1 MKQTYTASNICNAID
16 CLDKTVLY
24 EYLNPRNHGQIMIVS
39 VKKPEGPIVIRR
51 RKSLVDAFGREESL
65 SPQMIWRVAN
75 ALNTGIPVNLD
86 RILGASYNTRSVLES
101 LLAYTPEIRFCYPG
115 RWENID
121 GHLATKRG
129 HKHIILSGEP
139 HAIGSFAEL
148 RLGEDCVISEIPSLG
163 MMYDV
168 VPVVQA
174 GADPLTIEIRRRHS
188 QIQVA
193 LYEIAKSLDMRTWL
207 AVEDHGI
214 KYNGTPILQHQNI
227 VTDLRAESTIRSFPD
242 AIDVAKHIDCMY
254 FNGGLPF
261 AFEVEHTTGVT
272 SGLTRMLNFR
282 NKAEHLNTHYVIVA
296 PDEDRTLVM
305 QKSQP
310 AQFDDIEPLYFPYSH
325 VEDLYSFISR
335 HGGKMNGVKKDF
347 LLNFMEPCKAA

>member
-1 MKQTYTASNICNAID
+1 MKQTYTASNLCNAID
-16 CLDKTVLY
+16 SLDRRIQY
-24 EYLNPRNHGQIMIVS
+24 EYLNPRNHGQIKIVS
-39 VKKPEGPIVIRR
+39 VKKPEGPITIRR
-51 RKSLVDAFGREESL
+51 RKSVAAPFGEEESI
-65 SPQMIWRVAN
+65 STQMIWRVAN
-75 ALNTGIPVNLD
+75 ALSTGIPINLD
-86 RILGASYNTRSVLES
+86 RILGGSYNTRSVLES

-121 GHLATKRG
+121 GHLTTKRG
-129 HKHIILSGEP
+129 HKHIVLSDQP

-148 RLGEDCVISEIPSLG
+148 KLGDDCVISEIPALG

-168 VPVVQA
+168 VPVVPA
-174 GADPLTIEIRRRHS
+174 GADPLAIEIKRRHS
-188 QIQVA
+188 QIQIA

-214 KYNGTPILQHQNI
+214 KYNGTPILQHKNI
-227 VTDLRAESTIRSFPD
+227 VTDLHAENTICSFPD

-282 NKAEHLNTHYVIVA
+282 NKAEHLNTHYVVVA
-296 PDEDRTLVM
+296 PDEDRNLVM

-310 AQFDDIEPLYFPYSH
+310 SQFDDIEPLFFAYSQ
-325 VEDLYSFISR
+325 VEDLYSFIAR
-335 HGGKMNGVKKDF
+335 HDGKMRGVKKDF
-347 LLNFMEPCKAA
+347 LLNFMEKCKAA

>member
-1 MKQTYTASNICNAID
+1 MTYSASNICNAID
-16 CLDKTVLY
+16 SLDKSIGY
-24 EYLNPRNHGQIMIVS
+24 EYLNPRNHGQIKIVN
-39 VKKPEGPIVIRR
+39 VRKPEGPIIIRR
-51 RKSLVDAFGREESL
+51 RKSLADPFGEEESI

-75 ALNTGIPVNLD
+75 ALNTGIPINLD
-86 RILGASYNTRSVLES
+86 RVLGGSYNTRSVLES

-121 GHLATKRG
+121 GHLKVKRG
-129 HKHIILSGEP
+129 HKHIVLSEQP
-139 HAIGSFAEL
+139 HAIGSLAEL
-148 RLGEDCVISEIPSLG
+148 KLGEDCVISEIPSLG

-168 VPVVQA
+168 VPVIQQGTDKA
-174 GADPLTIEIRRRHS
+174 TIEIKRRHS

-214 KYNGTPILQHQNI
+214 KYNGTPILQHKNI
-227 VTDLRAESTIRSFPD
+227 ITDLHHENAISLFPA

-282 NKAEHLNTHYVIVA
+282 NKAEHLNTRYVIVA
-296 PDEDRTLVM
+296 PDEDRNLVM

-310 AQFDDIEPLYFPYSH
+310 SQFDDIQPLYFPYSQ

-335 HGGKMNGVKKDF
+335 HGGKMFGVKKDF

>member
-1 MKQTYTASNICNAID
+1 MKQTYTASNLCNAID
-16 CLDKTVLY
+16 SLDRRIQY
-24 EYLNPRNHGQIMIVS
+24 EYLNPRNHGQIKIVS
-39 VKKPEGPIVIRR
+39 VKKPEGPITIRR
-51 RKSLVDAFGREESL
+51 RKSVAAPFGEEESI
-65 SPQMIWRVAN
+65 STQMIWRVAN
-75 ALNTGIPVNLD
+75 ALSTGIPINLD
-86 RILGASYNTRSVLES
+86 RILGGSYNTRSVLES

-121 GHLATKRG
+121 GHLTTKRG
-129 HKHIILSGEP
+129 HKHIVLSDQP

-148 RLGEDCVISEIPSLG
+148 KLGDDCVISEVPALG

-168 VPVVQA
+168 VPVVPA
-174 GADPLTIEIRRRHS
+174 GADPLAIEIKRRHS
-188 QIQVA
+188 QIQIA

-214 KYNGTPILQHQNI
+214 KYNGTPILQHKNI
-227 VTDLRAESTIRSFPD
+227 VTDLHAGNTICSFPD

-282 NKAEHLNTHYVIVA
+282 NKAEHLNTHYVVVA
-296 PDEDRTLVM
+296 PDEDRNLVM

-310 AQFDDIEPLYFPYSH
+310 SQFDDIEPLFFPYSQ
-325 VEDLYSFISR
+325 VEDLYSFIAR
-335 HGGKMNGVKKDF
+335 HDGKMRGVKKDF
-347 LLNFMEPCKAA
+347 LLNFMEKCKAA

>member
-1 MKQTYTASNICNAID
+1 MTQTYTASNICNAID
-16 CLDKTVLY
+16 ALDKSVRY
-24 EYLNPRNHGQIMIVS
+24 EYLSSRNHGQIEIVS
-39 VKKPEGPIVIRR
+39 VKKPEGPITIRR
-51 RKSLVDAFGREESL
+51 RKSLDVPFGEEESI

-75 ALNTGIPVNLD
+75 ALSTGIPINLD
-86 RILGASYNTRSVLES
+86 RILGGSYNTRSVLES

-115 RWENID
+115 RLENIN
-121 GHLATKRG
+121 GQLVTKPG
-129 HKHIILSGEP
+129 HKHIVLSDQP
-139 HAIGSFAEL
+139 HAAGSLAEL
-148 RLGEDCVISEIPSLG
+148 PLGEDCVISEIPSPG

-168 VPVVQA
+168 VPVVKA
-174 GADPLTIEIRRRHS
+174 GADPVTIEIKRRHS
-188 QIQVA
+188 QIQIA
-193 LYEIAKSLDMRTWL
+193 LYEIAKALDMRTWL

-214 KYNGTPILQHQNI
+214 KYNGMPILRHRNI
-227 VTDLRAESTIRSFPD
+227 IANLHTENTISSFPD

-272 SGLTRMLNFR
+272 SGLTRMLNFK

-310 AQFDDIEPLYFPYSH
+310 SQFDEIEPLFFPYSQ
-325 VEDLYSFISR
+325 VEDLYSFIAR
-335 HGGKMNGVKKDF
+335 HGGRMKGVKKDF
-347 LLNFMEPCKAA
+347 LLNFMEQCKAA

>member
-16 CLDKTVLY
+16 CLDKTIQY
-24 EYLNPRNHGQIMIVS
+24 EYLNPRNHGQIMIVA
-39 VKKPEGPIVIRR
+39 VKKPEGPIIIRR
-51 RKSLVDAFGREESL
+51 RKSLVEAFGKEESV
-65 SPQMIWRVAN
+65 STQMIWRVAN
-75 ALNTGIPVNLD
+75 ALNSGIPVNLD

-121 GHLATKRG
+121 GHLTTKRG
-129 HKHIILSGEP
+129 HKHIILSDKP
-139 HAIGSFAEL
+139 HAMGTFAEL
-148 RLGEDCVISEIPSLG
+148 QLGEDCVISEIPSLG

-174 GADPLTIEIRRRHS
+174 GADPLAIEIKRRHS

-214 KYNGTPILQHQNI
+214 KYNGTPILQHQKI
-227 VTDLRAESTIRSFPD
+227 VTDLRMENTIRSFPD

-310 AQFDDIEPLYFPYSH
+310 SQFDEIEPLYFPYSQ

-335 HGGKMNGVKKDF
+335 HGGRMNGVKKDF

>member
-16 CLDKTVLY
+16 ALDKSVRY

-39 VKKPEGPIVIRR
+39 VRKPEGPVVIRR
-51 RKSLVDAFGREESL
+51 RKSPGAAFGAEESI

-75 ALNTGIPVNLD
+75 ALNSGIPVNLD
-86 RILGASYNTRSVLES
+86 RILGGSYNTRSVLES

-121 GHLATKRG
+121 GHLAIKRG
-129 HKHIILSGEP
+129 HKHIVLSDTP
-139 HAIGSFAEL
+139 HAAGALAEL
-148 RLGEDCVISEIPSLG
+148 ELGEDCVISEIPSLG

-174 GADPLTIEIRRRHS
+174 GADPLEIEIRRRHS
-188 QIQVA
+188 QMQVA
-193 LYEIAKSLDMRTWL
+193 LYEIAKALDMRTWL

-227 VTDLRAESTIRSFPD
+227 VTDLRAENSICTYPD
-242 AIDVAKHIDCMY
+242 AVEVAKHIDCLF

-282 NKAEHLNTHYVIVA
+282 NKAEHLNTHYVVVA
-296 PDEDRTLVM
+296 PDESRNLVM

-310 AQFDDIEPLYFPYSH
+310 SQFDDIEPLFFPYSQ
-325 VEDLYSFISR
+325 VEELYSFISR
-335 HGGKMNGVKKDF
+335 HGGRMYGVKKDF
-347 LLNFMEPCKAA
+347 LLNFMEKCKAA